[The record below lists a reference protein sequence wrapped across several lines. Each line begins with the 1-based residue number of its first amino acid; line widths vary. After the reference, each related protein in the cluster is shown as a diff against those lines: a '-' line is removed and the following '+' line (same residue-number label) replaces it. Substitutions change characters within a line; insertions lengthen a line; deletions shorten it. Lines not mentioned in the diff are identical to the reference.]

1 MAGLKHTGIVDSEKR
16 LLIDTL
22 DRAAGERSAAKGYL
36 EEQFSHNIF
45 ALKGYINTV
54 NDISRLGRPL
64 SWQKFEALLRK
75 LPGSE
80 NFVFIEH
87 TVRPFR
93 ALMYRKPEGLITVST
108 YGRIPNIPEFS
119 TMEVVRK
126 AVPDFNVNHLNHRD
140 FGEMEWK
147 GDKVIGPDNVRQPGY
162 QMKDGG
168 LKPGWTYRDQLFGEN
183 PNDPAARGWRTV
195 LCRGIGMAQLGQIK
209 FPSPD
214 VIERVFGG
222 ADSPQWAKH
231 TGKQSIISPF

>member
-1 MAGLKHTGIVDSEKR
+1 MAGLKHTGIVDSEKK
-16 LLIDTL
+16 LLISSL
-22 DRAAGERSAAKGYL
+22 DKAAGERAAAKGYL

-64 SWQKFEALLRK
+64 SWQKFEALLKK

-93 ALMYRKPEGLITVST
+93 ALMYRKPEGLITVSA

-119 TMEVVRK
+119 TMEVIRK
-126 AVPDFNVNHLNHRD
+126 PVPDFNVNHLNHSD

-147 GDKVIGPDNVRQPGY
+147 GDKTIGLDNIRQPGY

-168 LKPGWTYRDQLFGEN
+168 LKPGWVYRDQFWGEN
-183 PNDPAARGWRTV
+183 PDDPASRGWRTV
-195 LCRGIGMAQLGQIK
+195 LCMGIKKHMMGMIQ
-209 FPSPD
+209 FPSPEQ
-214 VIERVFGG
+214 IEAVFGG